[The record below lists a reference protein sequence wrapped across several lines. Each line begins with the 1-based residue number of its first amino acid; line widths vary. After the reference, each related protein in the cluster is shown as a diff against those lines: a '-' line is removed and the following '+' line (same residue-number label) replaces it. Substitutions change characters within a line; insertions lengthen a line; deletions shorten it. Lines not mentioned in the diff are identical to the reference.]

1 MIKQLIATAA
11 LITVATATA
20 NASPTRLYDV
30 RDVSVSYTAS
40 DLLNASKVAEIR
52 ADILMAAQAA
62 CPVDVVQT
70 ARSLIETRNCR
81 GEAVTTANA
90 ELDTRIALA
99 SQLASR

>member
-20 NASPTRLYDV
+20 NATPTRLYDV
-30 RDVSVSYTAS
+30 RDVSISYSAS
-40 DLLNASKVAEIR
+40 DLLNASRVAEIR
-52 ADILMAAQAA
+52 ADIQRAAQTA

-81 GEAVTTANA
+81 AQAAATANA
-90 ELDTRIALA
+90 ELDARIASA